1 MKMHRHTKGIVAF
14 AVVVVLVVIC
24 TALYQAYAKVQRA
37 VDACAPGT
45 LDNAFVLAGKEYAVC
60 DVGGGKETRRV
71 DDRRN

>member
-1 MKMHRHTKGIVAF
+1 MKMHGHTKGIVAF

-24 TALYQAYAKVQRA
+24 TAIYLTFARMQRA
-37 VDACAPGT
+37 VGACVPGM

-60 DVGGGKETRRV
+60 DVDGGKETRRV